1 MNNSKNSRA
10 EALVSGHPWDAKKV
24 SVTEA
29 GHIQKCKNTE
39 FLWEFRKWGFMKV
52 DICMAVQLQK
62 CPLGEFPLSFILNK
76 TKSPKRS
83 ATDFMTKGPFSL
95 KTSHM

>member
-1 MNNSKNSRA
+1 M
-10 EALVSGHPWDAKKV
+10 SGHPWDAKKV

-39 FLWEFRKWGFMKV
+39 FLWEFRKMGIYEGGHMYGF
-52 DICMAVQLQK
+52 LQK
-62 CPLGEFPLSFILNK
+62 CPLEEFPLSFILNK

-83 ATDFMTKGPFSL
+83 ATDFMTRGPFSM